1 MANEIRYQVGFDVKQ
16 GDLSKLKSSL
26 QQLQKLKFSDIMKI
40 NNTDIS
46 SARDALRS
54 IQQDADKVENA
65 LNKAFN
71 TKLNTVNISTFN
83 SQLSKS
89 GLSLQSIYQSFSRA
103 GATGEAAFRNLTTQ
117 LLSTNVQLRQS
128 HALLDKMAT
137 TLANTVKWNIASG
150 AVNSMSRSIE
160 QAWGYTKS
168 LDTSLNNI
176 RIVTGKSAEEM
187 GKFAIQ
193 ANEAAQ
199 SLGKTTTDYTNAALI
214 YAQQGL
220 SDQEIEE
227 RARITLMTA
236 NVTGQ
241 STSDVSEELTAVWN
255 GYKVNAEEAELYID
269 RLAAVAA
276 TTASDLE
283 ELSTGMSKVA
293 SAAAAMGVG
302 EDQLAAQLSTIISV
316 TRQAPE
322 SVGTALRTVYA
333 RISDI
338 KAGIDEDGVTLGNY
352 SGKMAELGFNVLD
365 AAGNLRDMGEVM
377 EEIGGRWQDLTR
389 EQQISLA
396 QTMAGQRQYS
406 NLIALFD
413 NFEKYNQAL
422 NTAQNA
428 AGTLQ
433 EQQDIYMESTAAH
446 LQTLKAAVEN
456 IYDSLA
462 DTDGINSIV
471 DGLTVAANL
480 VANFVDGIGG
490 GASVLKSLGAIGLTV
505 FSQQIASGLTTTIN
519 NLERARNQAEYFKNA
534 IKEAEDIQSQGL
546 GNDYT
551 KFLIEEQS
559 SLLNLGGKLSTND
572 FNAFQQKLKQLSQTS
587 GDVEILDEKI
597 QLLSNGF
604 NSLGTTL
611 DQVSVQYGTLDEML
625 SSANGVEEVKNA
637 LQTLQN
643 SFNPVIEKQK
653 QVRQAFKTFYADIQS
668 GSPKAKDSFNTL
680 KSSLQ
685 DLIGTLKTA
694 TVAEG
699 GKTLFDSLP
708 ENAQK
713 AVDKASKSLKTLD
726 FSKIGNP
733 QEASKKI
740 TAIFSNLNQTI
751 THQINAISQMIEQAD
766 KGELQGL
773 QEKLKNLQTLQKQI
787 EDQYTVMQ
795 QRAERTVSVQNVV
808 QLASGVARLGSAIQ
822 QIQNLGS
829 IWKNED
835 LSTGQKL
842 LQTITNLAI
851 SLPMLAT
858 GFTTTATSLGLMT
871 VASTAEEAAQI
882 GATIASSSH
891 AISLGALSIAATNAG
906 IQIQFLNTALTLNPA
921 VLAAAAIIGL
931 VVAYDKFTMS
941 AKQAEQALSKF
952 NDKQAELANNVSS
965 TKNTIQ
971 DLESLRDE
979 YNSLSNAAG
988 QYDQNIN
995 NLSDKEKD
1003 RWNQIKDKIASVN
1016 PEIVAAYD
1024 SQGQAILRNNDALD
1038 QTIAKLQK
1046 KNELE
1051 LKGFVNSDDFTNAVE
1066 GRRIQSVNARELVDV
1081 QQENINTNFNSS
1093 IADLNPDITDSIVQ
1107 AALQRNNAAMTQYAN
1122 EFRELSSKTIKDLSE
1137 DERQRYEEILNI
1149 FARSRDETLNTLAN
1163 NYKENLLESIDTY
1176 ISTWQI
1182 AQGRL
1187 TAAQQAADQASNA
1200 DPAMLLQQ
1208 LMYGN
1213 GDSSNY
1219 EKLKQ
1224 AGLTDA
1230 EGLIAAWTQG
1240 HKQGMAEQY
1249 STYLSQG
1256 KDFEAQLLKIY
1267 RISPKLFSQLKA
1279 ENEKFKDTAFET
1291 GQQRANYLAEALNAI
1306 IENNNL
1312 QNASQ
1317 DTLSQLFN
1325 YYFGLNLDG
1334 QNFNT
1339 DGLVRSISDPFIDS
1353 IDEVRK
1359 DIELKIGEPQEGL
1372 LNKLLGIDTQGV
1384 SWENIQNGLEEVV
1397 LTADNWHEVLQQ
1409 IIADQ
1414 QVIQQQQNNIASLSV
1429 ISQNGEKL
1437 QSGKNLSKK
1446 ENQAYQDN
1454 LNSVIESANQINDQD
1469 LLESAQLLQKTWLA
1483 GSEEYQQA
1491 LDKVLQK
1498 IIELKAEQA
1507 KQENRAFT
1515 DEQIADIEKYATT
1528 IERVNNLYESGVIQD
1543 QVHYHALLD
1552 KAIREEL
1559 KTLKVSGPAYQN
1571 YVKQLEKLRK
1581 QTQSTVDGVNELGE
1595 QVNLS
1600 DEALQQMAL
1609 NDLKLV
1615 DSLQKLQKSYKNLKD
1630 DLKNPDPGSIDFMN
1644 AMSEMVDIINN
1655 IPGIHIDLTNEN
1667 AINYLEDVK
1676 AIAEG
1681 AQGAVQRL
1689 RQKLAEQEI
1698 EKVKVEAELDDD
1710 SVSVDILN
1718 RLNSLIQQLSPED
1731 IKTHAY
1737 LQDAEFVAQLNKLMR
1752 DANLTREQCNKILS
1766 SIGVK
1771 AKITTKQIPITAV
1784 GSGILANS
1792 PAKLPAG
1799 SAALSSKGRL
1809 DALGQAASALPQTG
1823 AIGYLQVPEVTY
1835 QPINSSGGGGDVI
1848 PSSGGK
1854 GGGGGGGGGGKAK
1867 QPKHEDPVKDEKD
1880 AYHDIDRQIK
1890 KLEQDYSNLEE
1901 EKDKLFGKDL
1911 SDNLNKE
1918 IEYLQRE
1925 NQLYGEKLQIVEKER
1940 QRIGD
1945 LLAAEGVL
1953 FDPETNEISNY
1964 TEILDTKLAALNT
1977 LIEEYN
1983 NMSAEQQQKNKQTLD
1998 QAKKDYNEFKK
2009 LIDEYDKTLDLG
2021 REYNEKIN
2029 DNLQKQFEKRI
2040 EDFRIKIEIHLDMG
2054 EAEREWNNFRRNVLN
2069 HSDILKESDFDKLL
2083 KDAAQNYQDVLSYF
2097 DINGQMGTLEALT
2110 NQLLATQDELDEI
2123 NGGGESSIY
2132 GNNKKQAMQDLK
2144 TDLNELMQQM
2154 QDVEG
2159 LIDSIDEAY
2168 LNTIDDI
2175 MDQFDKQIND
2185 YKLIGE
2191 LIEHDM
2197 DLLSLLYG
2205 DRNYD
2210 AMDRYYST
2218 LRDNNLQ
2225 QLDSLKQQR
2234 DFWKQEW
2241 DEAVARGDSE
2251 AAKKFE
2257 EHYKDTIGNLNSLI
2271 EESAQNLLNKYVNAI
2286 DGIFDALDKKIS
2298 NGLGTDYLSAEWQ
2311 LMRKNADE
2319 YLDTINSAF
2328 ALQDLENKF
2337 NDALNDTKS
2346 LKAQQ
2351 AIKTLMDAQLENLRT
2366 KEKLTQ
2372 YDVERAEKLLQI
2384 EQARIAL
2391 EDAQASKTSMRLKRD
2406 SQGNYSYEYVADQGD
2421 IAEAEQGLAAAQND
2435 LYNFDK
2441 DRYQSNLDDMLSA
2454 WQEFQERYKEIVTDV
2469 SLSEE
2474 ERVANLALLREQY
2487 GQYINDKTAEN
2498 LVVRTNLMESAF
2510 ADIAAIYDTDV
2521 ENYNQMADNEKNIL
2535 MGDLVPAWQS
2545 GIQQMADKV
2554 AGQGGFIP
2562 TCEQAFNNITEAT
2575 EDYKDELDDMARV
2588 AGMSLDD
2595 VKQGVDVLA
2604 DSFGNLVEKND
2615 DLLNRMDQELTSIES
2630 LVKAARS
2637 LKEQYDDVYKA
2648 AKSAASAIHE
2658 TLQDNRADAIE
2669 NDLDDEDDDNNWIE
2683 DDVKHG
2689 PGAKVTFIEGG
2700 NGPSTVYNE
2709 SLKYATDDQ
2718 IKASTL
2724 EVRAYGNTDS
2734 SLLDLFTSQVD
2745 TGIRSTVSTL
2755 RNNISDKINEKLKRI
2770 SSLDSGGY
2778 TGQWS
2783 GDGGKLALLHQKELV
2798 LNPGDTT
2805 NLLNSVEILRSMMN
2819 SLDGSLFARA
2829 NNIKSGFF
2837 NTSNDEDGLEQN
2849 VHIDASFPNVNSKRE
2864 IEEAL
2869 SDLVNLAAQR
2879 AMRR

>member
-26 QQLQKLKFSDIMKI
+26 QQLQKLKISDVMKI
-40 NNTDIS
+40 NSTDAA
-46 SARDALRS
+46 SATTMLTKIKTQAKNVEDAL
-54 IQQDADKVENA
+54 KN
-65 LNKAFN
+65 AFN
-71 TKLNTVNISTFN
+71 AKLNTVNI
-83 SQLSKS
+83 
-89 GLSLQSIYQSFSRA
+89 QSFNRSLRTSGTTIQQIYKAFSSA
-103 GATGEAAFRNLTTQ
+103 GTSGENAFRSLSSQ
-117 LLSTNVQLRQS
+117 VLSTNIQLKQT
-128 HALLDKMAT
+128 HGLLDKMAT
-137 TLANTVKWNIASG
+137 TLTNTIKWNVASG
-150 AVNSMSRSIE
+150 AVNSMSRAVE

-187 GKFAIQ
+187 GNFAIK

-255 GYKVNAEEAELYID
+255 GYKVSAEEAELYID

-283 ELSTGMSKVA
+283 ELSIGMSKVA
-293 SAAAAMGVG
+293 SAAAALGVG

-377 EEIGGRWQDLTR
+377 EDIGSRWQDLTR

-413 NFEKYNQAL
+413 NFEKYNEAL

-433 EQQDIYMESTAAH
+433 KQQDIYMESTAAH

-462 DTDGINSIV
+462 DTDSINSIA
-471 DGLTVAANL
+471 DGLVVAANL
-480 VANFVDGIGG
+480 TANLIDSLGG
-490 GASVLKSLGAIGLTV
+490 GSAVLKSLGAIGVTV
-505 FSQQIASGLTTTIN
+505 FSEQIAKGINTTIT
-519 NLERARNQAEYFKNA
+519 NLEIGRDNAMQFDQALEAAKDWQGIPGLDDTSKKLLENKEQLLDLARLMTPEQFSGMQQTLNDITNLGNEIAGLEDKVKPLQNVINLVSDQKLENVVGKD
-534 IKEAEDIQSQGL
+534 IQDQITKDIQSFMNLAQA
-546 GNDYT
+546 
-551 KFLIEEQS
+551 IEETQ
-559 SLLNLGGKLSTND
+559 NN
-572 FNAFQQKLKQLSQTS
+572 FNA
-587 GDVEILDEKI
+587 
-597 QLLSNGF
+597 
-604 NSLGTTL
+604 
-611 DQVSVQYGTLDEML
+611 
-625 SSANGVEEVKNA
+625 
-637 LQTLQN
+637 
-643 SFNPVIEKQK
+643 
-653 QVRQAFKTFYADIQS
+653 
-668 GSPKAKDSFNTL
+668 
-680 KSSLQ
+680 
-685 DLIGTLKTA
+685 
-694 TVAEG
+694 
-699 GKTLFDSLP
+699 
-708 ENAQK
+708 
-713 AVDKASKSLKTLD
+713 LD
-726 FSKIGNP
+726 FSKSG
-733 QEASKKI
+733 KKI
-740 TAIFSNLNQTI
+740 KNDFKDIKTSIDDYMGQIDLLNQQGFLNE
-751 THQINAISQMIEQAD
+751 HQA
-766 KGELQGL
+766 ELQKITEAYNNLPKNIRTEEAKQKYADFFNDLKELALNGSAVLSPFFEDLLSEFQNADLTTALEKRKQEL
-773 QEKLKNLQTLQKQI
+773 QQLVNSFVTGQERMKRAADI
-787 EDQYTVMQ
+787 ENWAKM
-795 QRAERTVSVQNVV
+795 AG
-808 QLASGVARLGSAIQ
+808 GVAQVGSAIQ

-829 IWKNED
+829 IWKNSD
-835 LSTGQKL
+835 LSGGQKL
-842 LQTITNLAI
+842 LQTITNLSI
-851 SLPMLAT
+851 SLPMLAS
-858 GFTTTATSLGLMT
+858 GFTKATTALGLMKT
-871 VASTAEEAAQI
+871 MTTAEAVAAGISSTAQTAHAISIGMVETASGAAAVKVQLLNTTLMLNPFVAAAAGVIALATAFGTLINATDAANKSQQEFYQSEIEKYNKTQEQIEKNKELYTAIDELNKKYEDGEITRIELKSSIDDLITKYGLEKQAADKLTNSYKNLNESIREARLQAAKDAEESAKKELNDAEQNIFTTAKNKASDSGRQVADQYILSLSQGAFGGDEPEKLQNALKRIGGQGGGGSITFNTNFDLNSLLTLYDNINKVITNIQPLLTAEEKQASDLYQNTVKWLQQMQPQIEAYRDALKDVVKYQKDRVALQAETNNKINFQNIQSSNDYIQQRKTLIEEYKQLLESTGDAQSDPAAMADTYISEYYSELYKKFDEVANYIDNIRDKFGGSNSFIETLLGQLDEQHFTALMDLVALHPSVI
-882 GATIASSSH
+882 H
-891 AISLGALSIAATNAG
+891 DWESLGK
-906 IQIQFLNTALTLNPA
+906 
-921 VLAAAAIIGL
+921 AIHYI
-931 VVAYDKFTMS
+931 S
-941 AKQAEQALSKF
+941 EQDFS
-952 NDKQAELANNVSS
+952 
-965 TKNTIQ
+965 
-971 DLESLRDE
+971 
-979 YNSLSNAAG
+979 
-988 QYDQNIN
+988 NIN
-995 NLSDKEKD
+995 NLP
-1003 RWNQIKDKIASVN
+1003 QIQGN
-1016 PEIVAAYD
+1016 VA
-1024 SQGQAILRNNDALD
+1024 D
-1038 QTIAKLQK
+1038 QYNIYQSLEDQVSGGKTINAK
-1046 KNELE
+1046 ELE
-1051 LKGFVNSDDFTNAVE
+1051 RLTPEVQEFFSMMANGSYKMTGNAKEFYETVNSLKLDGFKTALAQINSQIDKT
-1066 GRRIQSVNARELVDV
+1066 
-1081 QQENINTNFNSS
+1081 ENLQNQNF
-1093 IADLNPDITDSIVQ
+1093 
-1107 AALQRNNAAMTQYAN
+1107 
-1122 EFRELSSKTIKDLSE
+1122 
-1137 DERQRYEEILNI
+1137 
-1149 FARSRDETLNTLAN
+1149 
-1163 NYKENLLESIDTY
+1163 NYKELDKQAYKGAPFADYGAVDYDLAQKQLDYLQVVSSGNAEMQVAIQLWQEQIDKQNLSKEAINEIAEAIANAKDQTGNLDEKTKELKQNADELAHQLHDAMFPTDADVNIEALESLSETIQD
-1176 ISTWQI
+1176 I
-1182 AQGRL
+1182 ATESEEL
-1187 TAAQQAADQASNA
+1187 ANS
-1200 DPAMLLQQ
+1200 LQ
-1208 LMYGN
+1208 
-1213 GDSSNY
+1213 
-1219 EKLKQ
+1219 
-1224 AGLTDA
+1224 TDA
-1230 EGLIAAWTQG
+1230 RASEDVAESILRFDDAIEDVIKNYDNWMDALKNGSIQEQAEIINDLRDAYADLLDLDGSALSNDFLTNVENLDLMKAAIDGDIEAYDELLSKAGQDIAATVHLDTTQF
-1240 HKQGMAEQY
+1240 E
-1249 STYLSQG
+1249 T
-1256 KDFEAQLLKIY
+1256 DFQNLMNLYYEGQSLDDLQIGASLN
-1267 RISPKLFSQLKA
+1267 
-1279 ENEKFKDTAFET
+1279 NEKFLQGLSDMVTAAGMTAQQVTDYLSSMGVDAEVVEQKSQGTET
-1291 GQQRANYLAEALNAI
+1291 KTQTGWE
-1306 IENNNL
+1306 
-1312 QNASQ
+1312 S
-1317 DTLSQLFN
+1317 TLVP
-1325 YYFGLNLDG
+1325 
-1334 QNFNT
+1334 NT
-1339 DGLVRSISDPFIDS
+1339 Q
-1353 IDEVRK
+1353 
-1359 DIELKIGEPQEGL
+1359 IGEVP
-1372 LNKLLGIDTQGV
+1372 IV
-1384 SWENIQNGLEEVV
+1384 SGTGGETTITPMPITFTTYSSQYTPTTEEV
-1397 LTADNWHEVLQQ
+1397 TDTKENSAF
-1409 IIADQ
+1409 
-1414 QVIQQQQNNIASLSV
+1414 SLKV
-1429 ISQNGEKL
+1429 ISAHK
-1437 QSGKNLSKK
+1437 
-1446 ENQAYQDN
+1446 
-1454 LNSVIESANQINDQD
+1454 
-1469 LLESAQLLQKTWLA
+1469 
-1483 GSEEYQQA
+1483 
-1491 LDKVLQK
+1491 
-1498 IIELKAEQA
+1498 
-1507 KQENRAFT
+1507 
-1515 DEQIADIEKYATT
+1515 
-1528 IERVNNLYESGVIQD
+1528 
-1543 QVHYHALLD
+1543 
-1552 KAIREEL
+1552 
-1559 KTLKVSGPAYQN
+1559 
-1571 YVKQLEKLRK
+1571 
-1581 QTQSTVDGVNELGE
+1581 
-1595 QVNLS
+1595 
-1600 DEALQQMAL
+1600 
-1609 NDLKLV
+1609 
-1615 DSLQKLQKSYKNLKD
+1615 
-1630 DLKNPDPGSIDFMN
+1630 
-1644 AMSEMVDIINN
+1644 
-1655 IPGIHIDLTNEN
+1655 
-1667 AINYLEDVK
+1667 
-1676 AIAEG
+1676 
-1681 AQGAVQRL
+1681 
-1689 RQKLAEQEI
+1689 
-1698 EKVKVEAELDDD
+1698 
-1710 SVSVDILN
+1710 
-1718 RLNSLIQQLSPED
+1718 
-1731 IKTHAY
+1731 
-1737 LQDAEFVAQLNKLMR
+1737 
-1752 DANLTREQCNKILS
+1752 
-1766 SIGVK
+1766 
-1771 AKITTKQIPITAV
+1771 
-1784 GSGILANS
+1784 
-1792 PAKLPAG
+1792 
-1799 SAALSSKGRL
+1799 
-1809 DALGQAASALPQTG
+1809 
-1823 AIGYLQVPEVTY
+1823 
-1835 QPINSSGGGGDVI
+1835 
-1848 PSSGGK
+1848 SSGGK
-1854 GGGGGGGGGGKAK
+1854 FKFNQAKNGGGSKGTARRSGGGKKGGGGGGGKAAK
-1867 QPKHEDPVKDEKD
+1867 PNTSQKETKEPLKNQVDL
-1880 AYHDIDRQIK
+1880 YHDINIELGDLNRKLDNTQKKQDRLYGKNLIDNLNEQNGILDQQIG
-1890 KLEQDYSNLEE
+1890 KLEQKYQLQKKDQSQKQEELKELGVVFDGYGKIGNYMDILETKQVAINELIKQYNLLIQQYNQTTDDERKKELNQQISELDKKNQHEKQKMDALQKGMDDY
-1901 EKDKLFGKDL
+1901 DKLMDDMQ
-1911 SDNLNKE
+1911 DNE
-1918 IEYLQRE
+1918 DERE
-1925 NQLYGEKLQIVEKER
+1925 AKR
-1940 QRIGD
+1940 Q
-1945 LLAAEGVL
+1945 E
-1953 FDPETNEISNY
+1953 
-1964 TEILDTKLAALNT
+1964 
-1977 LIEEYN
+1977 
-1983 NMSAEQQQKNKQTLD
+1983 
-1998 QAKKDYNEFKK
+1998 
-2009 LIDEYDKTLDLG
+2009 
-2021 REYNEKIN
+2021 
-2029 DNLQKQFEKRI
+2029 QFENNIRK
-2040 EDFRIKIEIHLDMG
+2040 FRTKIEIRLDMG
-2054 EAEREWNNFRRNVLN
+2054 EAERDWNNFRRNVLN

-2159 LIDSIDEAY
+2159 LIDSIDKAY

-2241 DEAVARGDSE
+2241 DKAVARGDSE

-2271 EESAQNLLNKYVNAI
+2271 EQSAQNLLNKYVNAI

-2298 NGLGTDYLSAEWQ
+2298 NGLGTNYLSAEWQ

-2366 KEKLTQ
+2366 KEKLTE

-2510 ADIAAIYDTDV
+2510 ADIATIYDTDV

-2562 TCEQAFNNITEAT
+2562 TCEEAFENITEAT

-2615 DLLNRMDQELTSIES
+2615 DLLDRMSQELTSIES
-2630 LVKAARS
+2630 LKDAVRG
-2637 LKEQYDDVYKA
+2637 LKEQYDDVYEA
-2648 AKSAASAIHE
+2648 AKRAASAIHG
-2658 TLQDNRADAIE
+2658 TLQDTRADAIE
-2669 NDLDDEDDDNNWIE
+2669 NDLDDEDDDE
-2683 DDVKHG
+2683 DIRQRYTDDSKRG
-2689 PGAKVTFIEGG
+2689 PGVTFIEGG
-2700 NGPSTVYNE
+2700 NGPSTIYNE

-2755 RNNISDKINEKLKRI
+2755 RNNISEKINEKLKRI

-2783 GDGGKLALLHQKELV
+2783 GDSGKLALLHQKELV

-2819 SLDGSLFARA
+2819 SLDGNLFARA

-2837 NTSNDEDGLEQN
+2837 NTSNDEDSLEQN

-2864 IEEAL
+2864 IEEAF